1 MLISF
6 SVKNFLSFKDEASIS
21 LVPLPDKTLGKQN
34 VHALD
39 LKGLP
44 GLLKVAA
51 IYGPNAGGKTN
62 LLKAMHAFLQVIM
75 ESTTGPIARKLPN
88 EAFALDEK
96 SRELP
101 SEFQAVFIFGGQKY
115 QYGFSITIDRVFSES
130 LSVYLSSKPSLL
142 FSRTCNEDGTQH
154 YSYGLGL
161 MGPKKIWEK
170 STRQNALYLS
180 TAAQLNSELL
190 GGLQRHFGSSWMFA
204 RGGTPT
210 PEYTVDY
217 IKSKQAAERVVAL
230 MRAADTGI
238 GGISFRKQKG
248 GQIEFEVTDREDFP
262 VPKMQ
267 MIERDLPIFSHRSET
282 VQADI
287 EFENES
293 DGTQKF
299 FGLAGIFLEIL
310 EQGSIAFVDELDRSL
325 HPHLVRKIVEMFND
339 PQSNPNGAQL
349 VFTTHDTTL
358 LDPELLR
365 RDQIWF
371 TEKDRN
377 QASSLYSLAD
387 ISVRKNEAFAKG
399 YLSGRYGALPAL
411 EKFRPLE
418 KH

>member
-1 MLISF
+1 
-6 SVKNFLSFKDEASIS
+6 
-21 LVPLPDKTLGKQN
+21 
-34 VHALD
+34 
-39 LKGLP
+39 
-44 GLLKVAA
+44 
-51 IYGPNAGGKTN
+51 
-62 LLKAMHAFLQVIM
+62 
-75 ESTTGPIARKLPN
+75 
-88 EAFALDEK
+88 
-96 SRELP
+96 
-101 SEFQAVFIFGGQKY
+101 
-115 QYGFSITIDRVFSES
+115 
-130 LSVYLSSKPSLL
+130 
-142 FSRTCNEDGTQH
+142 
-154 YSYGLGL
+154 
-161 MGPKKIWEK
+161 
-170 STRQNALYLS
+170 
-180 TAAQLNSELL
+180 
-190 GGLQRHFGSSWMFA
+190 MFA

-248 GQIEFEVTDREDFP
+248 GQIEFEVTDREDLP

-287 EFENES
+287 EFEDES